1 MATFTGQAGI
11 TTTKRSFASCTSGI
25 VPWAQR
31 RYHLTM
37 IIPQSALSSEA
48 LIGIIKEFVT
58 REGTEYGTVDI
69 SLETKVK
76 QVQRQ
81 LERGDLVIVFD
92 EGTESVDLVSKG
104 SQRYKTLLAQSAGQG
119 E

>member
-1 MATFTGQAGI
+1 
-11 TTTKRSFASCTSGI
+11 
-25 VPWAQR
+25 
-31 RYHLTM
+31 M

-48 LIGIIKEFVT
+48 LLGIIKEFVT
-58 REGTEYGTVDI
+58 REGTEYGAVEV

-81 LERGDLVIVFD
+81 LERGDVVIVFD

-104 SQRYKTLLAQSAGQG
+104 SQRYKTLLAQSLG
-119 E
+119 ENE